1 MRRSLFGI
9 SYEVFLFFVLG
20 FLFFALAGCE
30 KITGLTSKKIAAKEE
45 KAQGTLVVKGTIIA
59 RINNIPI
66 TLEDLNQE
74 VDTLN
79 ALAREQNKPEVQI
92 NTREKKINYL
102 KDEIVSRILLYQA
115 GLDRGLENKEE
126 VQRTLE
132 KYKQSLL
139 VGELMN
145 EEYNKIEVTP
155 VEIEAYYNQYKEQLR
170 EPEERQVREIAVPT
184 EAEAKDI
191 LIELLK
197 GADFADL
204 ARQRSKAASAANGGD
219 MGFIS
224 KGKKFVQFDA
234 VAFSESLEAGQYSNI
249 FKGPDGYYIIK
260 LETKKGGKQR
270 SLSELWDDIKRGLQ
284 FLKQQQQIKDLIG
297 KLSQEARIEIY
308 EGEIK

>member
-1 MRRSLFGI
+1 MMRNAMIITVSVI
-9 SYEVFLFFVLG
+9 LFFGLY
-20 FLFFALAGCE
+20 GCE
-30 KITGLTSKKIAAKEE
+30 KIAGLSPKKIATKEE
-45 KAQGTLVVKGTIIA
+45 KAQGAPVVKGPIVA
-59 RINNIPI
+59 RINNIPV

-74 VDTLN
+74 TDTFN

-126 VQRTLE
+126 VQRVLE

-155 VEIEAYYNQYKEQLR
+155 AEIEAYYNQYKEQLR
-170 EPEERQVREIAVPT
+170 EPEERQLREIVVPT

-204 ARQRSKAASAANGGD
+204 ARQRSKAASASNGGD
-219 MGFIS
+219 LGFIS
-224 KGKKFVQFDA
+224 KGKKSAQFDA
-234 VAFSESLEAGQYSNI
+234 VAFSDSLEAGQYSNI
-249 FKGPDGYYIIK
+249 FKVPDGYYIIK

-297 KLSQEARIEIY
+297 KLSQQAKIEIY

>member
-1 MRRSLFGI
+1 MRRSLFVI

-20 FLFFALAGCE
+20 CLFFVLAGCE
-30 KITGLTSKKIAAKEE
+30 KIPGLASKKIAAKEE
-45 KAQGTLVVKGTIIA
+45 KAQGALVVKGTIIA
-59 RINNIPI
+59 KTNNIPI

-74 VDTLN
+74 VDALN

-102 KDEIVSRILLYQA
+102 KDELISRVLLYQA
-115 GLDRGLENKEE
+115 ALDRGLENKEE

-155 VEIEAYYNQYKEQLR
+155 AEIEAYYNQYKEQLR

-184 EAEAKDI
+184 ETEAKDI

-224 KGKKFVQFDA
+224 KGKKFAQFDA

>member
-1 MRRSLFGI
+1 MH
-9 SYEVFLFFVLG
+9 
-20 FLFFALAGCE
+20 
-30 KITGLTSKKIAAKEE
+30 
-45 KAQGTLVVKGTIIA
+45 IIL
-59 RINNIPI
+59 NICS
-66 TLEDLNQE
+66 
-74 VDTLN
+74 
-79 ALAREQNKPEVQI
+79 
-92 NTREKKINYL
+92 KINYL

-115 GLDRGLENKEE
+115 ALDRGLENKEE

-155 VEIEAYYNQYKEQLR
+155 AEIEAYYNQYKEQLR
-170 EPEERQVREIAVPT
+170 EPEERQVREITVPT
-184 EAEAKDI
+184 ETEAKDI

-219 MGFIS
+219 LGFIS